1 MKILWNELLYPIGI
15 ALVLFVALVLASNL
29 ASAGTPTAP
38 PPQGAVLAPLGT
50 FGVKFCN
57 QIVLWVILQ
66 DGKVVRMDKDH
77 HPKTPEEMQ
86 AFLRWVETGP
96 TDIEILPCPVSA

>member
-1 MKILWNELLYPIGI
+1 MNKLIS
-15 ALVLFVALVLASNL
+15 ALVLAGSL

-38 PPQGAVLAPLGT
+38 PSSVPVEPPQGT

-66 DGKVVRMDKDH
+66 NGKVVRMDKDH
-77 HPKTPEEMQ
+77 HPKTPEDLQ
-86 AFLRWVETGP
+86 AFLQWIETGP
-96 TDIEILPCPVSA
+96 TDIKILPCPVSA